1 MPRLPH
7 FEADKALS
15 TFQLAAGFS
24 MELVAA
30 EPLVSDPVAACFD
43 ESGAMYVAEMHGYPF
58 SHEPTKLNPKG
69 GGKKDAGVIRRLRD
83 TNGDGRMDSSVVF
96 ADGLNWP
103 TSVCCF
109 NGGVF
114 VLAPEYLHYLKDST
128 GDGKADIREIVLS
141 GFGRGNVQA
150 VTNGLQWGLDNRIYF
165 AAGGNPRTLLHR
177 GKPLSLP
184 GKSDISF
191 DPKTETFASV
201 TGGLQFGHTRDDWGT
216 RFVCSNSNHI
226 MQVVFPEGYLSRNP
240 FFVASNAVRSIATDG
255 ASAPVFRRSPPEP
268 WRIVRQKWRAL
279 DKGYRLT
286 IAADG
291 SWEFIPIDPKKS
303 PAGAIPTEY
312 PVGFFTSATGI
323 TIYRGDAYPE
333 QFHGN
338 AFVGDVGGNLIHRKT
353 VDRQR
358 VVYSSSRADQG
369 VEIVASSDNW
379 FRPVNFVNAPDG
391 SLYVLDMYR
400 ETIEH
405 PYSIPEEIKAFLD
418 LSSGDDRGRIYRLVS
433 PEMQRRAVVDIGGL
447 DDTALVQQL
456 GSPNGWNRDTALR
469 LIWERQDQSLIPL
482 LEKQLTTT
490 QSAVG
495 KVHLLCALE
504 SLHAINSTHIRPC
517 LKDDHPRVR
526 QHAIR
531 LSESL
536 LKESPDLLRS
546 LAAMTTDDSEHV
558 RFQLAFSLG
567 EVESPAAID
576 ALTAMCLDP
585 RNGTEVQTAICS
597 SVRKS
602 AGAIASRLLL
612 SKDVDSSRMSDVVK
626 ELSIIVGS
634 NPDTSQAV
642 ELLQTVTQA
651 TSIPQQVNVLSAV
664 GVGLERRGRT
674 MTELL
679 ESSEVPRSLNTAVDL
694 LFEQAK
700 TTALSEDG
708 SLTDRI
714 FAVRVLAFAKYE
726 FASSALAG
734 LLSPRTPQPVQQ
746 AAVRALGALGNNAVA
761 DTLLGNWRGYGPG
774 LRADV
779 VEILLTN
786 TSRTLRLLIAVET
799 GVVGRSDIGR
809 IHKQS
814 LITHPNTMIKALS
827 VKLLGSDV
835 NTNRTAV
842 VNQFQDVLQLIGD
855 ASNGRKVFTKTCSTC
870 HKVGDVG
877 HNVAPELASVK
888 NKSEADLLVAIL
900 DPNREAQPN
909 YNTYTVITQQG
920 RNYSGI
926 VAAETAASITLK
938 RAEAKQ
944 DIVLRSNIE
953 EMVASGISLMPEGL
967 EKDLSK
973 QQLADV
979 IAFVKTI
986 SQSAR

>member
-7 FEADKALS
+7 VDPADALS
-15 TFQLAAGFS
+15 TFKLAAGFS
-24 MELVAA
+24 IELVAA

-58 SHEPTKLNPKG
+58 SHEPTRLNPKG
-69 GGKKDAGVIRRLRD
+69 GGKKDAGVIRRLQD
-83 TNGDGRMDSSVVF
+83 TDGDGRMDSSVVF
-96 ADGLNWP
+96 ADGLSWP
-103 TSVCCF
+103 TSVCCY

-114 VLAPEYLHYLKDST
+114 VLAPEHLYYLKDST
-128 GDGKADIREIVLS
+128 GDGKADIRETVLS

-191 DPKTETFASV
+191 DPRTETFAAV

-226 MQVVFPEGYLSRNP
+226 MQVVYPEGYLSRNP

-286 IAADG
+286 IADDG
-291 SWEFIPIDPKKS
+291 SWQFIPIDPKKS

-333 QFHGN
+333 EFHGN

-353 VDRQR
+353 VDRQK

-369 VEIVASSDNW
+369 VEIIASSDNW

-433 PEMQRRAVVDIGGL
+433 PQMQRRTAVDIGGL
-447 DDTALVQQL
+447 ESTALVQQL
-456 GSPNGWNRDTALR
+456 ASPNGWNRDTALR
-469 LIWERQDQSLIPL
+469 LIWERQDVRLVPLIEQL
-482 LEKQLTTT
+482 LATT
-490 QSAVG
+490 QVPVG
-495 KVHLLCALE
+495 KVHAL
-504 SLHAINSTHIRPC
+504 SALDGLHASNSSHIQAC
-517 LKDDHPRVR
+517 LQDSNPRVR

-536 LKESPDLLRS
+536 LKESPELLRS
-546 LAAMTTDDSEHV
+546 VAAMTTDDSEHV

-567 EVESPAAID
+567 AVESVVATE
-576 ALTAMCLDP
+576 ALTAMCQDP
-585 RNGTEVQTAICS
+585 RNGAEVQTAIFS
-597 SVRKS
+597 SVRNS
-602 AGAIASRLLL
+602 AGEIARQLLF
-612 SKDVDSSRMSDVVK
+612 SNGADSSRIGGVLK

-642 ELLQTVTQA
+642 DLLQAVTQA
-651 TSIPQQVNVLSAV
+651 DSIPQQANVLSAV

-674 MTELL
+674 MTQLL
-679 ESSEVPRSLNTAVDL
+679 NGSEMPKSLNIAVDQ
-694 LFEQAK
+694 LFDQAK
-700 TTALSEDG
+700 TTALSEVG
-708 SLTDRI
+708 SHSERVL
-714 FAVRVLAFAKYE
+714 AVRLLAFAKYE

-734 LLSPRTPQPVQQ
+734 LLSSRTPQPVQQ
-746 AAVRALGALGNNAVA
+746 AAVRALGAISDNAVA
-761 DTLLGNWRGYGPG
+761 GTLLENWKGYGPG

-779 VEILLTN
+779 VETLLTY
-786 TSRTLRLLIAVET
+786 TTRTQRLLDAVEA

-809 IHKQS
+809 VHKQ
-814 LITHPNTMIKALS
+814 LLLAHRDNKIKTLS
-827 VKLLGSDV
+827 VKLFGSDV

-842 VNQFQDVLQLIGD
+842 VNQYQDVLQLTGD
-855 ASNGRKVFTKTCSTC
+855 AANGRKVFTKTCSSC
-870 HKVGDVG
+870 HKVGNVG

-979 IAFVKTI
+979 IAFVKSI
-986 SQSAR
+986 SQSAQ